1 MALRGVQHLSFP
13 LSLQAILTLKKK
25 ENRPK
30 SEDRLR
36 KREREGGGGGEID
49 PTMIKEFYLLNVTD
63 NLFVLNYGTMAKLN
77 NRISVTSR
85 F

>member
-36 KREREGGGGGEID
+36 KREREGGGGD
-49 PTMIKEFYLLNVTD
+49 RSYYD
-63 NLFVLNYGTMAKLN
+63 
-77 NRISVTSR
+77 
-85 F
+85 

>member
-36 KREREGGGGGEID
+36 KRERGRGGGGGD
-49 PTMIKEFYLLNVTD
+49 RSY
-63 NLFVLNYGTMAKLN
+63 YY
-77 NRISVTSR
+77 
-85 F
+85 

>member
-36 KREREGGGGGEID
+36 KREREGGGEID

>member
-1 MALRGVQHLSFP
+1 MVLRGVQHLSFP

-36 KREREGGGGGEID
+36 KRERGRGGGGRSI
-49 PTMIKEFYLLNVTD
+49 LL
-63 NLFVLNYGTMAKLN
+63 
-77 NRISVTSR
+77 
-85 F
+85 